1 LTGYL
6 LKATIVLSLACSFAV
21 TGCTV
26 TRGGASTGHEA
37 FVSGEKHYLAG
48 NFREAKAFFSRYLEA
63 GADSVGRPRANY
75 WLGRCALALKDY
87 DDALMFLSNAIE
99 ETGENWV
106 KGSSLAGQGLALM
119 YLGNYSAARDAFSA
133 ALDTSP
139 GKIRTDHVLL
149 KLATANFRDGRWDE
163 ASAALERLFAECASS
178 PLLDHVNELRQYVA
192 DRKVVIQVG
201 AYTRRTSAE
210 NQIRELAAKGLK
222 DRGRV
227 RRIMRSGK
235 PLYVVLIGSYPTYEE
250 AAAEADKLT
259 AKRYVRDAVVK
270 P

>member
-1 LTGYL
+1 LTGNFFNAL
-6 LKATIVLSLACSFAV
+6 VVLSLACSFAA

-26 TRGGASTGHEA
+26 TRGGASTDHEA
-37 FVSGEKHYLAG
+37 YVSGEKHYLAG

-75 WLGRCALALKDY
+75 WLGRCALSLKDY
-87 DDALMFLSNAIE
+87 DEALTFLSNAIE

-106 KGSSLAGQGLALM
+106 KGSSLAGQGIALM
-119 YLGNYSAARDAFSA
+119 YLGNYSSARDAFNA

-149 KLATANFRDGRWDE
+149 KLATANFRDGRWNE

-192 DRKVVIQVG
+192 DRKFVIQVG
-201 AYTRRTSAE
+201 AYALRNSAE
-210 NQIRELAAKGLK
+210 KQKKGLVAKGQAC
-222 DRGRV
+222 RV
-227 RRIMRSGK
+227 RRIIRSGK
-235 PLYVVLIGSYPTYEE
+235 PLYVVLVGSFPTYEE
-250 AAAEADKLT
+250 AAFEAQRLT